1 MSDVDVLRNGIAEF
15 FEVGVLLF
23 VTDAALSQNQFG
35 MFGSEASSLWQ
46 AKQQ

>member
-23 VTDAALSQNQFG
+23 VTDAATFAEPIWFVWL
-35 MFGSEASSLWQ
+35 
-46 AKQQ
+46 

>member
-1 MSDVDVLRNGIAEF
+1 MSDVDVLSNGIAEVLKF
-15 FEVGVLLF
+15 GVLLF